1 MQDLGSEEVEAYVL
15 KRQNTA
21 AQYIVTQPIIDLCE
35 EAVQWPGTRVSKRW
49 WEQERQRW
57 RSNHNWKP

>member
-35 EAVQWPGTRVSKRW
+35 EAVQWPGTRVSK
-49 WEQERQRW
+49 
-57 RSNHNWKP
+57 SSDLVDHTSTYIDSLV